1 MSDQSSQQRTGAI
14 EDAGLEEK
22 CIEKEIVFA
31 GRMLRMDR
39 DRIRLPN
46 GAEATRE
53 VVRHP
58 GAVGI
63 LPFKGNE
70 LLLVRQYRYPIQQ
83 AILEIPAGKLE
94 PGEEPLVCAERELRE
109 ETGYRGTLEHLLS
122 IYTTPGFT
130 DEIIH
135 LYKATDLVWDP
146 LQADEDEFLNV
157 VNIPWVQAKEKALAG
172 ELNDAKTILGI
183 ILLAGKEQ

>member
-1 MSDQSSQQRTGAI
+1 MMNKPDQNKADLAMN
-14 EDAGLEEK
+14 ECLEEEYIK
-22 CIEKEIVFA
+22 KEIVFS

-39 DRIRLPN
+39 DTVRLPN

-63 LPFKGNE
+63 LPFNGDE
-70 LLLVRQYRYPIQQ
+70 LILVRQYRYPIEQ
-83 AILEIPAGKLE
+83 ITLEIPAGKLD
-94 PGEEPLVCAERELRE
+94 PGEEPLLCAERELRE
-109 ETGYRGTLEHLLS
+109 ETGYRGNLEHMVS

-135 LYKATDLVWDP
+135 LYKATDLIWDP
-146 LQADEDEFLNV
+146 LQTDEDEFLNV
-157 VNIPWVQAKEKALAG
+157 ESIPWTKAKKMVLTG
-172 ELNDAKTILGI
+172 ELRDAKTMLGI
-183 ILLAGKEQ
+183 LMLLGKEQ

>member
-1 MSDQSSQQRTGAI
+1 MNNKPEPEKGGRAVIDK
-14 EDAGLEEK
+14 LEEK
-22 CIEKEIVFA
+22 CLEKEIVFA

-39 DRIRLPN
+39 DRVRLPN
-46 GAEATRE
+46 GAETTRE

-63 LPFKGNE
+63 LPFKGDE

-83 AILEIPAGKLE
+83 VTLEMPAGKLD

-109 ETGYRGTLEHLLS
+109 ETGYRGTLEHLVS

-135 LYKATDLVWDP
+135 LYKATELVWDP

-157 VNIPWVQAKEKALAG
+157 VSIPWAQAKEQALSG
-172 ELNDAKTILGI
+172 ELNDAKTMLA
-183 ILLAGKEQ
+183 ILLLLGKE

>member
-1 MSDQSSQQRTGAI
+1 MSDHFIQQKAGVI

-22 CIEKEIVFA
+22 CIEKEIIFA

-39 DRIRLPN
+39 DTVRLPN
-46 GAEATRE
+46 GAETTRE

-63 LPFKGNE
+63 LPFKGEE
-70 LLLVRQYRYPIQQ
+70 LLLVRQYRYPIER
-83 AILEIPAGKLE
+83 ITLEIPAGKLD
-94 PGEEPLVCAERELRE
+94 PGEAPLACAERELRE
-109 ETGYRGTLEHLLS
+109 ETGYGGTLEHLIS

-130 DEIIH
+130 DEVIH

-157 VNIPWVQAKEKALAG
+157 ESVAWTKAKEMVLAG
-172 ELNDAKTILGI
+172 ELRDAKTILGI
-183 ILLAGKEQ
+183 LLVLGKEQ